1 MSLREDGYFEQVSAQ
16 LESTVGAQFSDVT
29 DSASENAESGVS
41 PSVNA
46 LDVGI
51 KAATAIGGLP
61 DNVAEA
67 TILPVIGALG
77 IKGQA
82 CLPIAKQLDPVIGI
96 DIHLVTMPPSPVVPM
111 PHPYAGMLLKPQDF
125 LAVSIATYIVPKLLP
140 PKNESETADES
151 KIRDIKQLGI
161 NMAVSKIGATV
172 KIGDFLPRAVAST
185 ATRSIP
191 HVPMGTGFAIPSRP
205 IPKNNGHAF
214 MGSLTVLADG
224 LPLSGGGA
232 HLHLD
237 CNDLG
242 IPSVHKVTGQFL
254 PTGIINPIPLAKPI
268 LTNPVPI
275 PLNPVDALA
284 KKCMGAFGRLY
295 KKKNANAAKR
305 LHDMVNEKIKS
316 GKLKNML
323 HKTICTVTGHPVDVA
338 SGTFFTD
345 EEDFWLDGPIPLSW
359 ERTWYSR
366 SDYQGPLGNGWHHTY
381 DMGIVVEDGLLTL
394 RMSDGIPV
402 AFPIPTEKK
411 PSFIRA
417 ERKEARKEKEGYCI
431 WDMDEDL
438 YYRFTQK
445 EYDTVHLL
453 ESVSDTN
460 GFSIR
465 FGYNGKGNMKEITDS
480 AGRKL
485 VVECDERNGR
495 ILEIKG
501 PHPENKGEEIILAS
515 YEYDAEGNMTCQR
528 NAVGDA
534 MRYEY
539 EGRLIVKETWRN
551 GLEWHFEYD
560 GKHIGSKCIH
570 TWGSGGI
577 YDHKLK
583 YKDGVT
589 EVLDSYDKLTI
600 YHHQD
605 GLVYLKIDA
614 NGGEYRWKY
623 DSDRKLLQ
631 KTDPVG
637 NSNLYKYDQ
646 WGNCTDFAESGGG
659 SVSAEYFHKETL
671 RNRPA
676 SITTAD
682 GGTWKFVYD
691 KKGNIT
697 KRKNP
702 EGACT
707 IIEYN
712 EGLLKHIT
720 DPYGKV
726 TTLSYDEEKNLIL
739 VSDSRGNTSSY
750 RYDGLGRCTQVTNP
764 KGAVQTRR
772 YDAIGRVTE
781 VEDFDG
787 NHIHLKYDGIDN
799 LLEYRDDLQK
809 VEYTYSGM
817 WKLTH
822 RRDSR
827 GVVGFH
833 YDREERLRHVI
844 NERMQ
849 YYEFDLDDVGNVIR
863 ETGFD
868 RGIRI
873 YQRDIAGR
881 VTSEKLPSEIV
892 REYEYDN
899 ASRVTRV
906 SYVTTDEPDQTY
918 RYGISGRL
926 MEATRGESRVEFAYN
941 ALGLPVMEMADGE
954 TITRTYD
961 KTGQILSLQSTLG
974 ANLEYKRNE
983 FGELSEFLARD
994 GSGNGEMPWK
1004 SQHSYDTLGFE
1015 IERMLPG
1022 GVMRSFAY
1030 DNIGRLVDA
1039 RTRKD
1044 AQTRHMRSYRWGKA
1058 DRLLATEDS
1067 RRGTTRYGYTPN
1079 GQLEYAEYG
1088 DGTEQWRKSDSV
1100 GNLYPDPD
1108 CTVRRF
1114 LKGGAMEQDGK
1125 WHCKYDKDGN
1135 LTERYIGTGRWLD
1148 GKKEHWKYRWNADG
1162 SLAKVVRPDGE
1173 EVTFEYDA
1181 LGRRL
1186 SKSFG
1191 TTITRWKWNGNV
1203 PLHQWIQHRTYSWND
1218 GNWEMEQEHSGRLLW
1233 LFDERS
1239 FVPVAMIKEGK
1250 AYSIMTDHLGT
1261 PIQAYDSEG
1270 NEVWSRMLDMDGNVL
1285 EETGNIGMIPFLFQ
1299 GQYFDC
1305 EIGLAYNRFRYYSP
1319 QMGIY
1324 VSQDPIR
1331 LAGGILNLYGYV
1343 YDANHYVDIF
1353 GLDWNYVLVN
1363 SEGNIYYSGRASD
1376 SANLNDVARRHAG
1389 TKGTDGVRFGKGD
1402 TIIRITP
1409 KGTQKP
1415 TVRGIEQFGIED
1427 SSTPLLGYES
1437 NSVRGN
1443 KINGI
1448 SITNKNREDYL
1459 KSATDYLNGST
1470 IADLIKN
1477 GETKSFEEYQ
1487 HKKKNSYN

>member
-29 DSASENAESGVS
+29 DSASENAESGIS

-191 HVPMGTGFAIPSRP
+191 HVPMGAGFAIPSRP

-465 FGYNGKGNMKEITDS
+465 FGYNGKGNLKEITDS

-764 KGAVQTRR
+764 KGVVQTRR

-799 LLEYRDDLQK
+799 LLEYRDYLQK

-983 FGELSEFLARD
+983 FGELAEFLARD

-1067 RRGTTRYGYTPN
+1067 RCGTTRYGYTPN

-1088 DGTEQWRKSDSV
+1088 DGTEQWRKSDSL

-1191 TTITRWKWNGNV
+1191 TTVTRWMWNGNI
-1203 PLHQWIQHRTYSWND
+1203 PLHQWKQRRSYSREKNAWLTD
-1218 GNWEMEQEHSGRLLW
+1218 GERRDNTLW
-1233 LFDERS
+1233 LFEEES
-1239 FVPVAMIKEGK
+1239 FVPTAMIKEGR
-1250 AYSIMTDHLGT
+1250 AYSILTDHLGT
-1261 PIQAYDSEG
+1261 PTGAYDAEG
-1270 NEVWSRMLDMDGNVL
+1270 NEVWGRVL
-1285 EETGNIGMIPFLFQ
+1285 NMNGEVIEETEKVGMIPFLFQ
-1299 GQYFDC
+1299 GQYYDR
-1305 EIGLAYNRFRYYSP
+1305 ETGLAYNRFRYYSP

-1324 VSQDPIR
+1324 ISQDPIG
-1331 LAGGILNLYGYV
+1331 LAGGFTNLF
-1343 YDANHYVDIF
+1343 AYVDDTNVWIDSL
-1353 GLDWNYVLVN
+1353 GLQKSYSKQIKQLQEGENGTVVTVTSKKEADFILKKAFPDAQKVRGLGSQDAKGIRKKHKMDEFKKKDGRIRYRKDYPIDSSTGLVYGH
-1363 SEGNIYYSGRASD
+1363 ED
-1376 SANLNDVARRHAG
+1376 
-1389 TKGTDGVRFGKGD
+1389 
-1402 TIIRITP
+1402 P
-1409 KGTQKP
+1409 KGTGHGKYP
-1415 TVRGIEQFGIED
+1415 HINIKRSDGTMVRIDIV
-1427 SSTPLLGYES
+1427 
-1437 NSVRGN
+1437 NS
-1443 KINGI
+1443 
-1448 SITNKNREDYL
+1448 
-1459 KSATDYLNGST
+1459 
-1470 IADLIKN
+1470 
-1477 GETKSFEEYQ
+1477 
-1487 HKKKNSYN
+1487 

>member
-1 MSLREDGYFEQVSAQ
+1 MSSGTGYFDQVSAQ
-16 LESTVGAQFSDVT
+16 LEATVGAQMSGVVSGA
-29 DSASENAESGVS
+29 SANAEAGVS

-46 LDVGI
+46 LDTGL
-51 KAATAIGGLP
+51 KAATALGSLA
-61 DNVAEA
+61 DNVSEA
-67 TILPVIGALG
+67 AVLPVLGALG
-77 IKGQA
+77 MKGQA
-82 CLPIAKQLDPVIGI
+82 CLPISKQLDPVIGV
-96 DIHLVTMPPSPVVPM
+96 DIHLVNIPPATSVPM
-111 PHPYAGMLLKPQDF
+111 PHPYVGTLLCPQDF
-125 LAVSIATYIVPKLLP
+125 MTAAVASYIPPPHTAEETGDADSAKLAEIGH
-140 PKNESETADES
+140 TA
-151 KIRDIKQLGI
+151 LT
-161 NMAVSKIGATV
+161 MAVGMMGATV
-172 KIGDFLPRAVAST
+172 KIGGFIPRAVAST
-185 ATRSIP
+185 PTRSIP
-191 HVPMGTGFAIPSRP
+191 HVPMGAGFAANSIP

-232 HLHLD
+232 HMHLD

-242 IPSVHKVTGQFL
+242 MSSVHKVPGLFL
-254 PTGIINPIPLAKPI
+254 PTGVINPIPPARQI
-268 LTNPVPI
+268 LTSPVPV
-275 PLNPVDALA
+275 PLNPMTALSR
-284 KKCMGAFGRLY
+284 KCMGAFGRLY
-295 KKKNANAAKR
+295 KKKTKR
-305 LHDMVNEKIKS
+305 LADKLHGAINDKIKS
-316 GKLKNML
+316 GKLQDML

-345 EEDFWLDGPIPLSW
+345 EEDFWIDGPIPLSW

-366 SDYQGPLGNGWHHTY
+366 SDYQGPLGNGWHHAY
-381 DMGIVVEDGLLTL
+381 DMGIVVEDGILTL

-402 AFPIPTEKK
+402 AFPLPTEKK

-417 ERKEARKEKEGYCI
+417 ERKEARKEKDGYCI

-445 EYDTVHLL
+445 EYDSVHLL
-453 ESVSDTN
+453 ESVSDAN
-460 GFSIR
+460 GFAIR
-465 FGYNGKGNMKEITDS
+465 FGYNGKGHLKEITDS
-480 AGRKL
+480 AGRRL
-485 VVECDERNGR
+485 AVECDERNGH

-501 PHPENKGEEIILAS
+501 PHPENKGEETILAS

-539 EGRLIVKETWRN
+539 QGRLIVKETWRN
-551 GLEWHFEYD
+551 GLNWFFEYD
-560 GKHIGSKCIH
+560 GSEIGSRCVH
-570 TWGSGGI
+570 TWGDGGI
-577 YDHKLK
+577 YDHKLQFL
-583 YKDGVT
+583 DGMT
-589 EVLDSYDKLTI
+589 MVLDSHDKPTKY
-600 YHHQD
+600 YHKD
-605 GLVYLKIDA
+605 GLVYLKVDA
-614 NGGEYRWKY
+614 NGGEHRWKY

-631 KTDPVG
+631 ETDPAG
-637 NSNLYKYDQ
+637 NSSLYKYDR
-646 WGNCTDFAESGGG
+646 WGNCTDSSDPGGG
-659 SVSAEYFHKETL
+659 SVSAVFFRKGAL
-671 RNRPA
+671 RNRPL
-676 SITTAD
+676 SVTTAD
-682 GGTWKFVYD
+682 GGTWKFDYD
-691 KKGNIT
+691 SKGNVT
-697 KRKNP
+697 KRTNP
-702 EGACT
+702 EGAET
-707 IIEYN
+707 RIEYS
-712 EGLLKHIT
+712 EGLAESIT
-720 DPYGKV
+720 DPYGVKTV
-726 TTLSYDEEKNLIL
+726 LSYDKDGNLTET
-739 VSDSRGNTSSY
+739 SDSRGNTSHY
-750 RYDGLGRCTQVTNP
+750 RYDELGRCTQVTNP
-764 KGAVQTRR
+764 KGAVQTRH
-772 YDAIGRVTE
+772 YDAIGRITE

-787 NHIHLKYDGIDN
+787 NHIHLRYDGIDN

-822 RRDSR
+822 HKDSR

-868 RGIRI
+868 RGTRI

-881 VTSEKLPSEIV
+881 VTSERLTSGIV

-926 MEATRGESRVEFAYN
+926 VEATRGESRVEFAYN
-941 ALGLPVMEMADGE
+941 ALGLPVTETSDGE
-954 TITRTYD
+954 TITRTYN

-983 FGELSEFLARD
+983 FGELTEFRAGD
-994 GSGNGEMPWK
+994 GCGDGEMPWK

-1015 IERMLPG
+1015 TERMLPG

-1044 AQTRHMRSYRWGKA
+1044 AQTRHMRRYRWGKA

-1088 DGTEQWRKSDSV
+1088 DGTKQWRKSDSL

-1125 WHCKYDKDGN
+1125 WHCEYDKDGN

-1191 TTITRWKWNGNV
+1191 TTVTRWMWNGNV
-1203 PLHQWIQHRTYSWND
+1203 PLHQWKQRRSYSREENAWLTEEERKERT
-1218 GNWEMEQEHSGRLLW
+1218 LW
-1233 LFDERS
+1233 LFEEES
-1239 FVPVAMIKEGK
+1239 FVPAAMIKGGR
-1250 AYSIMTDHLGT
+1250 AYSILTDHLGT
-1261 PIQAYDSEG
+1261 PTEAYDADG
-1270 NEVWSRMLDMDGNVL
+1270 NEVWSRTLDMNGEVIEESGNV
-1285 EETGNIGMIPFLFQ
+1285 GMISFLFQ
-1299 GQYFDC
+1299 GQYYDR
-1305 EIGLAYNRFRYYSP
+1305 ETELAYNRFRYYSP
-1319 QMGIY
+1319 QMGMYI
-1324 VSQDPIR
+1324 SQDPIG
-1331 LAGGILNLYGYV
+1331 LGGGITNIYAYVNDTNSWVDIWGLDYV
-1343 YDANHYVDIF
+1343 YQIIVKATGQVKYYGITERDPRIRGNEHIDKENLLDGEIMQIIAKDVNHDQARTIEATKIREAIF
-1353 GLDWNYVLVN
+1353 
-1363 SEGNIYYSGRASD
+1363 
-1376 SANLNDVARRHAG
+1376 SANAHQLSTVEEQLNKAG
-1389 TKGTDGVRFGKGD
+1389 LR
-1402 TIIRITP
+1402 
-1409 KGTQKP
+1409 
-1415 TVRGIEQFGIED
+1415 
-1427 SSTPLLGYES
+1427 
-1437 NSVRGN
+1437 
-1443 KINGI
+1443 
-1448 SITNKNREDYL
+1448 NKNRGRDIIKRPYDSKTMGGDYSLLDKPEEVKGL
-1459 KSATDYLNGST
+1459 KKY
-1470 IADLIKN
+1470 
-1477 GETKSFEEYQ
+1477 
-1487 HKKKNSYN
+1487 KK

>member
-1 MSLREDGYFEQVSAQ
+1 MSSGTGYFDQVSAQ
-16 LESTVGAQFSDVT
+16 LEATVGAQMSGVVSGA
-29 DSASENAESGVS
+29 SANAEAGVS

-46 LDVGI
+46 LDTGL
-51 KAATAIGGLP
+51 KAATALGSLA
-61 DNVAEA
+61 DNVSEA
-67 TILPVIGALG
+67 AVLPVLGALG
-77 IKGQA
+77 MKGQA
-82 CLPIAKQLDPVIGI
+82 CLPISKQLDPVIGV
-96 DIHLVTMPPSPVVPM
+96 DIHLVNIPPATSVPM
-111 PHPYAGMLLKPQDF
+111 PHPYVGTLLCPQDF
-125 LAVSIATYIVPKLLP
+125 MTAAVASYIPPPPTTEETGDADSAKLAEIGH
-140 PKNESETADES
+140 TA
-151 KIRDIKQLGI
+151 LT
-161 NMAVSKIGATV
+161 MAVGMMGATV
-172 KIGDFLPRAVAST
+172 KIGGFIPRAVAST
-185 ATRSIP
+185 PTRSIP
-191 HVPMGTGFAIPSRP
+191 HVPMGAGFAANSIP

-224 LPLSGGGA
+224 LPLSGGGT
-232 HLHLD
+232 HMHLD

-242 IPSVHKVTGQFL
+242 MSSIHKVPGLFL
-254 PTGIINPIPLAKPI
+254 PTGVINPIPPARQI
-268 LTNPVPI
+268 LTSPVPV
-275 PLNPVDALA
+275 PLNPMAALSR
-284 KKCMGAFGRLY
+284 KCMGAFGRLY
-295 KKKNANAAKR
+295 KKKTEKLADK
-305 LHDMVNEKIKS
+305 LHGAVNKKIKS
-316 GKLKNML
+316 DKLKDML

-345 EEDFWLDGPIPLSW
+345 EEDFWIDGPVPLSW

-366 SDYQGPLGNGWHHTY
+366 SDYQGPLGNGWHHAY
-381 DMGIVVEDGLLTL
+381 DMGIVVEDGILTL

-402 AFPIPTEKK
+402 AFPLPTEKK

-417 ERKEARKEKEGYCI
+417 ERKEARKEKDGYCI

-438 YYRFTQK
+438 YYRFTQR
-445 EYDTVHLL
+445 EYDSVHLL
-453 ESVSDTN
+453 ESVSDAN
-460 GFSIR
+460 GFAIR
-465 FGYNGKGNMKEITDS
+465 FGYNSKGYLKEITDS
-480 AGRKL
+480 AGRRL
-485 VVECDERNGR
+485 AVECDERNGH

-501 PHPENKGEEIILAS
+501 PHPENKGEETILAS

-539 EGRLIVKETWRN
+539 QGRLIVKEAWRN
-551 GLEWHFEYD
+551 GLNWFFEYD
-560 GKHIGSKCIH
+560 GCEIGARCVH
-570 TWGSGGI
+570 TWGDGGI
-577 YDHKLK
+577 YDHKLQFL
-583 YKDGVT
+583 DGMT
-589 EVLDSYDKLTI
+589 KVLDSHDKPTKY
-600 YHHQD
+600 YHKD
-605 GLVYLKIDA
+605 GLVYLKVDA
-614 NGGEYRWKY
+614 NGGEHRWKY

-631 KTDPVG
+631 ETDSAD
-637 NSNLYKYDQ
+637 NSSLYKYDR
-646 WGNCTDFAESGGG
+646 WGNCTDSSDPGGG
-659 SVSAEYFHKETL
+659 SVSAVFFRKGAL
-671 RNRPA
+671 CNRPL
-676 SITTAD
+676 SVTTAD
-682 GGTWKFVYD
+682 GGTWKFDYD
-691 KKGNIT
+691 SKGNVT
-697 KRKNP
+697 KRTNP
-702 EGACT
+702 EGAKT
-707 IIEYN
+707 QIEYR
-712 EGLLKHIT
+712 EGLAESIT
-720 DPYGKV
+720 DPYGVKTV
-726 TTLSYDEEKNLIL
+726 LSYDKDGNLTEA
-739 VSDSRGNTSSY
+739 SDSRGNTSHY

-764 KGAVQTRR
+764 KGAVQTRH

-787 NHIHLKYDGIDN
+787 NHIHLRYDGIDN

-822 RRDSR
+822 RKDSR

-868 RGIRI
+868 RGTRI
-873 YQRDIAGR
+873 YQRDMAGR
-881 VTSEKLPSEIV
+881 VTGERLPSGIV

-926 MEATRGESRVEFAYN
+926 VEATRGESRVEFAYN
-941 ALGLPVMEMADGE
+941 ALGLPVMETADGE
-954 TITRTYD
+954 TITRNYD
-961 KTGQILSLQSTLG
+961 RTGQILSLQSTLG

-983 FGELSEFLARD
+983 FGELTKFRAGD
-994 GSGNGEMPWK
+994 GCRNGEMPWK

-1015 IERMLPG
+1015 TERMLPG

-1044 AQTRHMRSYRWGKA
+1044 AQTRHTRRYRWGKA

-1088 DGTEQWRKSDSV
+1088 DGTAQWRKSDEV

-1125 WHCKYDKDGN
+1125 WHCEYDKDGN

-1191 TTITRWKWNGNV
+1191 TTVIRWMWNGNV
-1203 PLHQWIQHRTYSWND
+1203 PLHQWKQRRSYSREENAWLTEEERKERT
-1218 GNWEMEQEHSGRLLW
+1218 LW
-1233 LFDERS
+1233 LFEEES
-1239 FVPVAMIKEGK
+1239 FVPAAMIKEGR
-1250 AYSIMTDHLGT
+1250 AYSILTDHLGT
-1261 PIQAYDSEG
+1261 PTEAYDAEG
-1270 NEVWSRMLDMDGNVL
+1270 NEVWSRTLDMNGEVI

-1299 GQYFDC
+1299 GQYYDR
-1305 EIGLAYNRFRYYSP
+1305 ETGLAYNRFRYYLP
-1319 QMGIY
+1319 QMGMYI
-1324 VSQDPIR
+1324 SQDPIGLESR
-1331 LAGGILNLYGYV
+1331 STHLYTYV
-1343 YDANHYVDIF
+1343 ENPNFYCDAF
-1353 GLDWNYVLVN
+1353 GL
-1363 SEGNIYYSGRASD
+1363 
-1376 SANLNDVARRHAG
+1376 
-1389 TKGTDGVRFGKGD
+1389 
-1402 TIIRITP
+1402 
-1409 KGTQKP
+1409 
-1415 TVRGIEQFGIED
+1415 
-1427 SSTPLLGYES
+1427 SSTKLGKNINATVGDGMQNHHLIPEKIWKENQSMFDALGLNMDDADNGRLVPES
-1437 NSVRGN
+1437 NKERIKAGEQVYHRGSHPQYSHHVRSRIAKIRSKWKPGINDEATRKRIKKLQRQLNAQIRTGN
-1443 KINGI
+1443 VPRGKCSYYKIG
-1448 SITNKNREDYL
+1448 
-1459 KSATDYLNGST
+1459 
-1470 IADLIKN
+1470 
-1477 GETKSFEEYQ
+1477 
-1487 HKKKNSYN
+1487 